1 MKSRVSLIKVLIA
14 GVILISFLAACSV
27 PEVAETAPP
36 KTIDELRATIEAVL
50 HKYHI
55 PGVGI
60 ALVTTDKVIWTGGVG
75 KADLAA
81 NKDVAAD
88 TMFRVGSITKSFVA
102 LSILKLQEQGKVS
115 LDTRVSELAPEIPIV
130 NPWDRTD
137 PVRVANLLEHTAGF
151 NDFSLAEFYD
161 FDAPPEKPLRWTLQH
176 FPGPQHVRWRPGTRW
191 SYSNPGYGLAGY
203 LVEKLSD
210 ESCEDYIAENI
221 LRPLEMDRSDLRL
234 TAEVKAALAQ
244 GYEKNPPQ
252 PIPYLPIFLRPAGE
266 MKSSPAEM
274 ARFVR
279 MMLNRGQL
287 DGIRIVS
294 AESVQ
299 RMETPVT
306 STGAKAGLLTGYGLG
321 NFADP
326 SHRILTHGHDGGLD
340 GFLSRYAY
348 MPDRRGGYFFSIN
361 TSSPG
366 NGFKQIDNLLF
377 DYVMRGIE
385 SPPQPP
391 HTALP
396 SDIGKWAGFYEPAA
410 PRTELQR
417 FAELLLGGVAVR
429 VRDGKL
435 YRRPIVAGAQEMIP
449 IGGHLFRTQKEP
461 AASAVFAIGDLGQ
474 RVMVS
479 YFTPVNPTPIY
490 FEKTGAF
497 WPVTR
502 FIMIILA
509 IFTIATSLLFAFI
522 WIPRKLLG
530 RMKGVGHLSV
540 RLLPLLAG
548 LAFVLFMY
556 VLVTAAATPYE
567 LTKPDLKTI
576 TIYMASVGFAVLS
589 LLATAQ
595 AIRSFRFQM
604 NHAVRI
610 HSMLASIACLG
621 VTWYLAYWGLIGLR
635 IWAPW

>member
-1 MKSRVSLIKVLIA
+1 MKSRFTPSKLLITAAI
-14 GVILISFLAACSV
+14 IMFLSACSV
-27 PEVAETAPP
+27 PELAETDPP
-36 KTIDELRATIEAVL
+36 KTIDELKAAIEAVL
-50 HKYHI
+50 QRYHI

-75 KADLAA
+75 KADLGAS
-81 NKDVAAD
+81 KDVTAD
-88 TMFRVGSITKSFVA
+88 TMFRVGSITKGFVA
-102 LSILKLQEQGKVS
+102 LSILKLQEQGKIS
-115 LDTRVSELAPEIPIV
+115 LDEKVSELAPEIPIV

-161 FDAPPEKPLRWTLQH
+161 FDAPPEKPLRWTLEH

-203 LVEKLSD
+203 LVEKVSGK
-210 ESCEDYIAENI
+210 SCEEYIAENI
-221 LRPLEMDRSDLRL
+221 LRPLKMDRSELRL

-306 STGAKAGLLTGYGLG
+306 STGANAGLLTGYGLG

-366 NGFKQIDNLLF
+366 DGFKEIDNLLF

-391 HTALP
+391 RTALP
-396 SDIGKWAGFYEPAA
+396 SDIGEWAGFYEPAA

-417 FAELLLGGVAVR
+417 FEELLLGGVALKVH
-429 VRDGKL
+429 DGKL
-435 YRRPIVAGAQEMIP
+435 YRVPISGAQEMIP
-449 IGGHLFRTQKEP
+449 IGGHLFRTEKEP
-461 AASAVFAIGDLGQ
+461 AASAVFAIADAGQ

-479 YFTPVNPTPIY
+479 YFTPQNPVPIY
-490 FEKTGAF
+490 FEKTAAF
-497 WPVTR
+497 WPISR
-502 FIMIILA
+502 FILIILA
-509 IFTIATSLLFAFI
+509 IFTIATSISFAFV
-522 WIPRKLLG
+522 WIPRKLLS

-548 LAFVLFMY
+548 LSFVLFMY

-576 TIYMASVGFAVLS
+576 TIYGASVAFAILS

-595 AIRSFRFQM
+595 AIRSFRFEM
-604 NHAVRI
+604 NRAVRI
-610 HSMLASIACLG
+610 HSMLASISCLG